1 MTDTKKIPCWLTVL
15 LVSGLGISVSPH
27 QVLTRTSEVSR
38 ALSPVLSSYK
48 VIRMA
53 PGEIERQVRTTG
65 ELRFRFNETDF
76 YFNLEPHDMRASDY
90 RAVEIG
96 PGGVRR
102 TLPPQPLYTF
112 KGTLAGQED
121 TQGRFNLLDDGVE
134 GIVFAP
140 EGWYFV
146 EPLRN
151 YLPSAQPAELVVY
164 RHSDIKPGQAWRCG
178 VSLPHRLQRGLNQV
192 AAQAEAGA
200 LTNYVVEVATEADSE
215 YVRALGG
222 SAEANREILGI
233 MNQVEGVYQ
242 IELLLQLHIVFQHT
256 WNMDDP
262 YTATKASDL
271 LNEFRAYW
279 NANFEENDNYDL
291 AHLWTGNEI
300 ENTIAGIAFT
310 GVVCSSPLK
319 YGLSKRSTSLPHKFI
334 TPAHEIGHNFGAV
347 HPDEENPSIAGCTNT
362 IMESEG
368 SKNSGLTFCEFS
380 RQQIATYVAPNNSCL
395 TTQPI
400 TLQPPTRLAATAVP
414 FHRIDLAWQDNSSN
428 ESGFIVQQRQRWSS
442 GWTQIATTPPNA
454 TTFSDVGLYSD
465 GTHRYRV
472 QAFNDFETS
481 AFSNGATA
489 TPLAEP
495 EHRIVAGNGYNPE
508 ATESLRDVA
517 VDAAGSLFFAN
528 TYTHR
533 IRRVDPSGTITTVAG
548 TGEQGYSGDGGPAVQ
563 AQLDSPLGVAVDAA
577 GNLYIADTYNH
588 RIRRVDPSGTIT
600 TVAGTGGPGYS
611 GDGGPAVQA
620 RLHYPAGVAAAAAGN
635 LYIADTGNH
644 RILWVE
650 PSGTITTVA
659 GTGVPGHTG
668 DGGPAVQ
675 AQLRFP
681 GDVAVD
687 ATGNLYIAD
696 TDNDRIRRVDPSGTI
711 TTVAGTGEPG
721 HTGDGGPAVQAR
733 LYSPADV
740 AVDAAGNLYIAD
752 TYNDRIRRVDPSG
765 TITTV
770 ADGLSNPAGVAVD
783 AAGSLFIAEFR
794 NHHSLWVGLSGT
806 IAGLSGPGGV
816 AVDAAGNLYITESG
830 NHRILWVGPS
840 GTITT
845 VAGTG
850 ERGYGGDGGPA
861 VQAQLRFPGDVAV
874 DATGNLYIADTD
886 NDRIRR
892 VDPSGTITTVAGTGE
907 RGYGGDG
914 GPAVRAQLL
923 RPADVAVDAAGNL
936 YIADTG
942 NHRIRRVDPSGTIT
956 TVAGTATVGTGG
968 RRSRLGYTLPVA

>member
-112 KGTLAGQED
+112 KGTLAGRED

-256 WNMDDP
+256 WNIDDP

-271 LNEFRAYW
+271 VDEFATYW
-279 NANFEENDNYDL
+279 NTNFAKNENYDL

-347 HPDEENPSIAGCTNT
+347 HPDEENPPIAGCTNT
-362 IMESEG
+362 IMESKV
-368 SKNSGLTFCEFS
+368 STSSGLTFCEFS
-380 RQQIATYVAPNNSCL
+380 QQQIATYVAPNNSCL

-400 TLQPPTRLAATAVP
+400 TLQPPTRLVATAVP
-414 FHRIDLAWQDNSSN
+414 FRLIELAWQDNSSN
-428 ESGFIVQQRQRWSS
+428 EAGFIVQRRVNDSADWSRL
-442 GWTQIATTPPNA
+442 ATAPANA
-454 TTFSDVGLYSD
+454 TTFVDVELNP
-465 GTHRYRV
+465 THTYRYRV
-472 QAFNDFETS
+472 QAFNDIESS
-481 AFSNGATA
+481 AFSNEHTA

-495 EHRIVAGNGYNPE
+495 ELRTIAGTGRQGYIPARI
-508 ATESLRDVA
+508 SWSSSVA
-517 VDAAGSLFFAN
+517 VDGAGNLYIADYGN
-528 TYTHR
+528 HR
-533 IRRVDPSGTITTVAG
+533 IHRVDASGTITTVAG
-548 TGEQGYSGDGGPAVQ
+548 TGRRGYSGDGGPAVQARLRSPESVAVDGAGNLYIADWGNNCIRRVDASGIITTIAGTGRRGYSGDGGPADEAQLNAPTGVAVDGAGNLYFTNRDFTNRGGDRIRRVDASGTITTVAGSGERAGYSGDGGPAVQ
-563 AQLDSPLGVAVDAA
+563 AQLYNPRGVAVDGA
-577 GNLYIADTYNH
+577 GNLYIADLGNN
-588 RIRRVDPSGTIT
+588 RIRRVDASGTIT
-600 TVAGTGGPGYS
+600 TLAGPESEATAGTGGRQS
-611 GDGGPAVQA
+611 GRSYGFPQA
-620 RLHYPAGVAAAAAGN
+620 
-635 LYIADTGNH
+635 
-644 RILWVE
+644 
-650 PSGTITTVA
+650 
-659 GTGVPGHTG
+659 
-668 DGGPAVQ
+668 
-675 AQLRFP
+675 
-681 GDVAVD
+681 
-687 ATGNLYIAD
+687 
-696 TDNDRIRRVDPSGTI
+696 
-711 TTVAGTGEPG
+711 
-721 HTGDGGPAVQAR
+721 
-733 LYSPADV
+733 
-740 AVDAAGNLYIAD
+740 
-752 TYNDRIRRVDPSG
+752 
-765 TITTV
+765 
-770 ADGLSNPAGVAVD
+770 
-783 AAGSLFIAEFR
+783 
-794 NHHSLWVGLSGT
+794 
-806 IAGLSGPGGV
+806 
-816 AVDAAGNLYITESG
+816 
-830 NHRILWVGPS
+830 
-840 GTITT
+840 
-845 VAGTG
+845 
-850 ERGYGGDGGPA
+850 
-861 VQAQLRFPGDVAV
+861 
-874 DATGNLYIADTD
+874 
-886 NDRIRR
+886 
-892 VDPSGTITTVAGTGE
+892 
-907 RGYGGDG
+907 
-914 GPAVRAQLL
+914 
-923 RPADVAVDAAGNL
+923 
-936 YIADTG
+936 
-942 NHRIRRVDPSGTIT
+942 
-956 TVAGTATVGTGG
+956 
-968 RRSRLGYTLPVA
+968 